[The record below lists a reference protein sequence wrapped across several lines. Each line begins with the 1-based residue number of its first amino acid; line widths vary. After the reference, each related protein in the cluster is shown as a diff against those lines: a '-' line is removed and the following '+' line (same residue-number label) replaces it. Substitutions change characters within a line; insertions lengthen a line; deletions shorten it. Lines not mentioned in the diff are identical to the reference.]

1 MKYLSLIANLIV
13 GLTYTI
19 FGLNG
24 FFHFI
29 PLPEMNADSAT
40 FTGVLFS
47 TGFLTVVKVMEIVFG
62 LCILIG
68 YQRPLMHV
76 LIAPITLTIVLF
88 ELLISKQPGV
98 GILLALLTGYMLFVY
113 RARFLP
119 IVAKA

>member
-1 MKYLSLIANLIV
+1 
-13 GLTYTI
+13 
-19 FGLNG
+19 
-24 FFHFI
+24 
-29 PLPEMNADSAT
+29 MNADSAT